1 MIRLGVLASGGGL
14 PGNVPRNLPD
24 GTRAIVEER
33 RWPRPPVFDLVEKE
47 GQVPRDEMY
56 RTFNMGLG
64 LVAVVAPGDEAAA
77 HAVLKARGL
86 GAWTVGAVERGEGE
100 ATCEVVR

>member
-1 MIRLGVLASGGGL
+1 
-14 PGNVPRNLPD
+14 
-24 GTRAIVEER
+24 
-33 RWPRPPVFDLVEKE
+33 
-47 GQVPRDEMY
+47 MY

-77 HAVLKARGL
+77 HAALRTRGL
-86 GAWTVGAVERGEGE
+86 DAWTVGQIEAGAGE

>member
-1 MIRLGVLASGGGL
+1 
-14 PGNVPRNLPD
+14 
-24 GTRAIVEER
+24 
-33 RWPRPPVFDLVEKE
+33 
-47 GQVPRDEMY
+47 MY

-64 LVAVVAPGDEAAA
+64 LVAVVAPGDEATA
-77 HAVLKARGL
+77 HAVLRERGL

>member
-1 MIRLGVLASGGGL
+1 
-14 PGNVPRNLPD
+14 
-24 GTRAIVEER
+24 
-33 RWPRPPVFDLVEKE
+33 VFDLVEQE
-47 GQVPRDEMY
+47 GAVPHDEMV

-77 HAVLKARGL
+77 HASLRARGL
-86 GAWTVGAVERGEGE
+86 DAWTVGAIEKGGAGE

>member
-1 MIRLGVLASGGGL
+1 M
-14 PGNVPRNLPD
+14 PD
-24 GTRAIVEER
+24 GTRAVLDER
-33 RWPRPPVFDLVEKE
+33 RWPRPPIFDLVEAE

-64 LVAVVAPGDEAAA
+64 LVAIVAPADEAAA
-77 HAVLKARGL
+77 HAVLRERGL
-86 GAWTVGAVERGEGE
+86 GAWTVGGVEQGAGE